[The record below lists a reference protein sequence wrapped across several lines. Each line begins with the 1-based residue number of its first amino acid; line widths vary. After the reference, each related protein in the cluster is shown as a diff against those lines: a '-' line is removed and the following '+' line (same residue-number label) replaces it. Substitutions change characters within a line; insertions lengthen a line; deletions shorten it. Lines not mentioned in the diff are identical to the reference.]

1 MGHHHHHHHHHHSSG
16 HIDDDDKHMLEMIND
31 ILKDAE
37 NRMKKSLEVLAD
49 DLAKIRTGRAQP
61 DLLAHVTIDYYGVET
76 PITQAANITV
86 LDARTLG
93 ITPWEKGLSSKIE
106 KAILT
111 SDLGLNP
118 TNLGDS
124 LRVPMPALNEE
135 RRKELVKLVKSET
148 EAGRVS
154 IRNIRRDANGD
165 IKELLKEKE
174 ITEDQAK
181 KAEDDIQ
188 KITDKMIAQADALAA
203 KKEQDLMA
211 VYPYDVPDY
220 A

>member
-1 MGHHHHHHHHHHSSG
+1 M
-16 HIDDDDKHMLEMIND
+16 IDE

-37 NRMKKSLEVLAD
+37 LRMSKSLDVLAN
-49 DLAKIRTGRAQP
+49 DLAKIRTGRAHP
-61 DLLAHVTIDYYGVET
+61 DILAHVTIDYYGVET
-76 PITQAANITV
+76 PISQAASITV

-93 ITPWEKGLSSKIE
+93 ITPWEKGLSAQIE

-124 LRVPMPALNEE
+124 LRLPMPALNEE
-135 RRKELVKLVKSET
+135 RRKELVRLVKSET
-148 EAGRVS
+148 ENGRIS
-154 IRNIRRDANGD
+154 IRNIRRDANSD

-174 ITEDQAK
+174 ITEDEAK
-181 KAEDDIQ
+181 KAEDNIQ

-211 VYPYDVPDY
+211 V
-220 A
+220 

>member
-1 MGHHHHHHHHHHSSG
+1 
-16 HIDDDDKHMLEMIND
+16 MISD

-49 DLAKIRTGRAQP
+49 DLAKIRTGRAHP
-61 DLLAHVTIDYYGVET
+61 DLLMHIKIDYYGVET
-76 PITQAANITV
+76 LISQAANITV

-93 ITPWEKGLSSKIE
+93 IIPWEKGLSSKIE

-124 LRVPMPALNEE
+124 LRVPIPALNEE

-154 IRNIRRDANGD
+154 IRNIRRDANSD

-174 ITEDQAK
+174 ITKDQAK

-203 KKEQDLMA
+203 KKEQDLI
-211 VYPYDVPDY
+211 VV
-220 A
+220 

>member
-1 MGHHHHHHHHHHSSG
+1 
-16 HIDDDDKHMLEMIND
+16 MINE

-49 DLAKIRTGRAQP
+49 DLAKIRTGRAHP

-76 PITQAANITV
+76 PISQAANITV

-211 VYPYDVPDY
+211 V
-220 A
+220 

>member
-1 MGHHHHHHHHHHSSG
+1 
-16 HIDDDDKHMLEMIND
+16 MISD

-49 DLAKIRTGRAQP
+49 DLAKIRTGRAHP
-61 DLLAHVTIDYYGVET
+61 DLLTHIKIDYYGVDT
-76 PITQAANITV
+76 PISQVANITV

-93 ITPWEKGLSSKIE
+93 IIPWEKGLSSKIE

-148 EAGRVS
+148 EVGRIS
-154 IRNIRRDANGD
+154 IRNIRRDANSD

-174 ITEDQAK
+174 ITKDQAK

-188 KITDKMIAQADALAA
+188 KITDKMIAKVDALAA
-203 KKEQDLMA
+203 KKEQDLM
-211 VYPYDVPDY
+211 VV
-220 A
+220 

>member
-1 MGHHHHHHHHHHSSG
+1 
-16 HIDDDDKHMLEMIND
+16 MIND

-37 NRMKKSLEVLAD
+37 NRMSKTLEVLAD
-49 DLAKIRTGRAQP
+49 DLAKIRTGRAHP
-61 DLLAHVTIDYYGVET
+61 DILAHVTIDYYGTAT
-76 PITQAANITV
+76 PITQVANVTV

-93 ITPWEKGLSSKIE
+93 ITPWEKGLAGKIE
-106 KAILT
+106 KAIIT

-148 EAGRVS
+148 EGGRVS
-154 IRNIRRDANGD
+154 IRNIRRDANSD

-174 ITEDQAK
+174 ITEDEAK
-181 KAEDDIQ
+181 RAEDNIQ
-188 KITDKMIAQADALAA
+188 KITDKMIAQADALAV
-203 KKEQDLMA
+203 KKEQDLM
-211 VYPYDVPDY
+211 VV
-220 A
+220 

>member
-1 MGHHHHHHHHHHSSG
+1 
-16 HIDDDDKHMLEMIND
+16 MIND

-37 NRMKKSLEVLAD
+37 NRMSKTLEVLAD
-49 DLAKIRTGRAQP
+49 DLAKIRTGRAHP
-61 DLLAHVTIDYYGVET
+61 DILAHVTIDYYGSAT
-76 PITQAANITV
+76 PITQVANVTV

-93 ITPWEKGLSSKIE
+93 ITPWEKGLAGKIE
-106 KAILT
+106 KAIIT

-148 EAGRVS
+148 ESGRVS
-154 IRNIRRDANGD
+154 IRNIRRDANSD

-174 ITEDQAK
+174 ITEDEAK
-181 KAEDDIQ
+181 RAEDNIQ
-188 KITDKMIAQADALAA
+188 KITDKMIAQADALAV
-203 KKEQDLMA
+203 KKEQDLM
-211 VYPYDVPDY
+211 VV
-220 A
+220 

>member
-1 MGHHHHHHHHHHSSG
+1 
-16 HIDDDDKHMLEMIND
+16 MISD

-49 DLAKIRTGRAQP
+49 DLAKIRTGRAHP

-76 PITQAANITV
+76 PISQAANITV

-93 ITPWEKGLSSKIE
+93 IIPWEKGLSNKIE

-154 IRNIRRDANGD
+154 IRNIRRDVNSD

-174 ITEDQAK
+174 ITKDQAK

-203 KKEQDLMA
+203 KKEQDLM
-211 VYPYDVPDY
+211 VV
-220 A
+220 

>member
-1 MGHHHHHHHHHHSSG
+1 
-16 HIDDDDKHMLEMIND
+16 MIND

-37 NRMKKSLEVLAD
+37 NRMSKTLEVLAD
-49 DLAKIRTGRAQP
+49 DLAKIRTGRAHP
-61 DLLAHVTIDYYGVET
+61 DILAHVTIDYYGSAT
-76 PITQAANITV
+76 PITQVANVTV

-93 ITPWEKGLSSKIE
+93 ITPWEKGLAGKIE
-106 KAILT
+106 KAIIT

-148 EAGRVS
+148 ESGRVS

-174 ITEDQAK
+174 ITEDEAK
-181 KAEDDIQ
+181 RAEDNIQ
-188 KITDKMIAQADALAA
+188 KITDKMIAQADALAV
-203 KKEQDLMA
+203 KKNKI
-211 VYPYDVPDY
+211 
-220 A
+220 